1 MSKEFREGHKNL
13 CSHFLQLR
21 LMFHGVKVQENTRL
35 SRGEGVNGVR
45 SLKLLKKRS
54 LKLLAVTNLRKIATD
69 GGVSIVFI
77 WEVLKE

>member
-13 CSHFLQLR
+13 CSHFLQLM
-21 LMFHGVKVQENTRL
+21 LMVYGVKVQENTRL
-35 SRGEGVNGVR
+35 SRGEGVNGV
-45 SLKLLKKRS
+45 RS